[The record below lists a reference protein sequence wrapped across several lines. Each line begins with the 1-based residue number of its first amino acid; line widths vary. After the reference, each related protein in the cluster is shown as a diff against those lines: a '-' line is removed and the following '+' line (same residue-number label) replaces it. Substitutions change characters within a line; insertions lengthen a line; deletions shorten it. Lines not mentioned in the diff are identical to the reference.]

1 MSSIAPNDRSDTSP
15 EYTPKAASM
24 KLLVSGGS
32 GLVGTALRRQM
43 SSDSCQ
49 ITTLTRSAGSEDS
62 IHWSPEQGLLPLDQM
77 TGFDAVVH
85 LAGDNIADGRW
96 TAAKK
101 ARIRDSR
108 VNGTTLLS
116 KALAELEIKPKVL
129 VSASAIGFYGN
140 RGDEKLVEE
149 ASNGS
154 TYLAEVCREWEAAT
168 QPAKDAGIRVIN
180 LRFGII
186 LSPKGGALKNMLL
199 PFRFGAGGRVGNGRQ
214 YWSWISLADAVGSI
228 EHSISHAELV
238 GPVNAVAPEPATN
251 LEFTKALGG
260 VLKRPTIFPMPAVAA
275 KMALGEMAD
284 ALLLSSA
291 RVYPQK
297 LQATGYTFQHPNL
310 AIALQSL
317 LG

>member
-1 MSSIAPNDRSDTSP
+1 M
-15 EYTPKAASM
+15 
-24 KLLVSGGS
+24 
-32 GLVGTALRRQM
+32 
-43 SSDSCQ
+43 
-49 ITTLTRSAGSEDS
+49 
-62 IHWSPEQGLLPLDQM
+62 
-77 TGFDAVVH
+77 
-85 LAGDNIADGRW
+85 
-96 TAAKK
+96 
-101 ARIRDSR
+101 
-108 VNGTTLLS
+108 
-116 KALAELEIKPKVL
+116 
-129 VSASAIGFYGN
+129 
-140 RGDEKLVEE
+140 
-149 ASNGS
+149 
-154 TYLAEVCREWEAAT
+154 EAAT

-186 LSPKGGALKNMLL
+186 LSPKGGALKNMLCRSAL
-199 PFRFGAGGRVGNGRQ
+199 EQEGESGTAASTGVGFL
-214 YWSWISLADAVGSI
+214 LADAVGSI